1 MKRLVLIAGLPSFLF
16 LLVVVGG
23 LVLLEP
29 PARPAPVPPAIA
41 EPAHLAPAAVAL
53 APRTTGEPPVS
64 RSRADDR
71 RDDGVPRRLANALEA
86 VAPELA
92 LCVNQ
97 HLVRDRGPVTIT
109 VHFRPTREGAF
120 APGTRVE
127 TSWDDET
134 LAGCVAEVFDE
145 MTFLP
150 SGEEQAE
157 EEFVF
162 QLPDDARSGVAGLRY
177 SDFE

>member
-53 APRTTGEPPVS
+53 APRTTGEPVS